1 MKSWTPRGSQPRP
14 ERPSDCNK
22 LSPQRSQR
30 LTFFVIS
37 VRSVV
42 NSSRAEK
49 NSTIFSWR
57 RRTAIVGEGH
67 GTRGG
72 IGRHAPS
79 IVEPLIHRGCGRAFY
94 TFWVGR
100 SGDFRLRGGVDQE
113 CAKGALESGGSRQAR
128 APAGAED
135 LARVRAPS
143 SGGAKDLSP
152 GREPWVRRPL
162 TPFRTRL
169 PPRAGDECGQKAVAS
184 KPTAHAVG

>member
-57 RRTAIVGEGH
+57 SADRHCRRRSRDAW
-67 GTRGG
+67 RDR
-72 IGRHAPS
+72 RHPAS

-94 TFWVGR
+94 TFWMGR

-162 TPFRTRL
+162 TPFRTRP

-184 KPTAHAVG
+184 KPTAVG

>member
-57 RRTAIVGEGH
+57 SADRHCRRRSRDAW
-67 GTRGG
+67 RD
-72 IGRHAPS
+72 RAPS
-79 IVEPLIHRGCGRAFY
+79 TVNRRASNPSRVRKGILHLLGG
-94 TFWVGR
+94 TFR
-100 SGDFRLRGGVDQE
+100 RFSSSGW
-113 CAKGALESGGSRQAR
+113 GGSRTREGGLGERWQSAGR
-128 APAGAED
+128 APAEAED

>member
-57 RRTAIVGEGH
+57 SADRHCRRRSRDAW
-67 GTRGG
+67 RDR
-72 IGRHAPS
+72 RHPAS

-113 CAKGALESGGSRQAR
+113 CAKGALERSSRQAR
-128 APAGAED
+128 APAEAED